1 VDIRE
6 FEFLNTLVKE
16 RRAELQHVLEV
27 EALLHDPSVVVEDH
41 RKLMLTLTVA
51 AVLLVVIVAS
61 SAHLF
66 I

>member
-1 VDIRE
+1 MDIRE
-6 FEFLNTLVKE
+6 FEFLHTLVKE
-16 RRAELQHVLEV
+16 RRAELQHDLEV
-27 EALLHDPSVVVEDH
+27 EALLHDPSVIADNH
-41 RKLMLTLTVA
+41 RKLTLTLTVA

>member
-1 VDIRE
+1 MDSRE
-6 FEFLNTLVKE
+6 FEFLQNVIKE
-16 RRAELQHVLEV
+16 RQSQLLRDLEV
-27 EALLHDPSVVVEDH
+27 EALLAETRQGPDIRRQVVVS
-41 RKLMLTLTVA
+41 LVLA